1 MCSILVPVALKA
13 ASISTSVT
21 YSLSKGHDVVML
33 HCNPIMEGIRDPST
47 IMVDVKWWVLED
59 NEDKTSTKSSDDET
73 NKSRKKILLWLNKMK
88 QLFVISLCFRKIT
101 KISNTS
107 LKNVL
112 NSMMSWYNREILF
125 RPKTNNLKKKRKNT
139 QRMNFIGNNI

>member
-1 MCSILVPVALKA
+1 MCIYIKICEYVKSFFSILVPVALKA

-59 NEDKTSTKSSDDET
+59 NEDKTSTKSSDDES
-73 NKSRKKILLWLNKMK
+73 NKSRKKIVFEESFKLGSKTFSTLNRQYWKVGHTVS
-88 QLFVISLCFRKIT
+88 FID
-101 KISNTS
+101 SNKSVHNPYT
-107 LKNVL
+107 
-112 NSMMSWYNREILF
+112 IHAH
-125 RPKTNNLKKKRKNT
+125 
-139 QRMNFIGNNI
+139 

>member
-59 NEDKTSTKSSDDET
+59 NEDKTSTKSSDDES
-73 NKSRKKILLWLNKMK
+73 NKSRKKIVFEESFKLGSKTFSTLNRQYWKVGNTVS
-88 QLFVISLCFRKIT
+88 FT
-101 KISNTS
+101 NSN
-107 LKNVL
+107 
-112 NSMMSWYNREILF
+112 NS
-125 RPKTNNLKKKRKNT
+125 T
-139 QRMNFIGNNI
+139 